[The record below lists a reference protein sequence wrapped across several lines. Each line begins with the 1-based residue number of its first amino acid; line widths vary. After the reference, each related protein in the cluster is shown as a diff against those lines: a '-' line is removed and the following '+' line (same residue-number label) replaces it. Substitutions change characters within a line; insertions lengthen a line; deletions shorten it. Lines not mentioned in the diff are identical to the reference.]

1 MQSMRERGRK
11 SMMFYASIFR
21 SIFEKFMGG
30 NSLTV
35 LEYQLSK
42 RCPGVSPYELLLEDP
57 EAFYK
62 ALIQIFG
69 AEGSLLFL
77 RLVFKQI
84 VNGYELTEF
93 SPDELAES
101 FVRGKDEARTMLLKL
116 LERLSTSDRGCL
128 QGS

>member
-1 MQSMRERGRK
+1 MRERGRK
-11 SMMFYASIFR
+11 PMIFYASIFR
-21 SIFEKFMGG
+21 SIFERFMGG
-30 NSLTV
+30 SSLTV

-57 EAFYK
+57 EAFHK

-116 LERLSTSDRGCL
+116 LERLSASDREGFL
-128 QGS
+128 DS

>member
-1 MQSMRERGRK
+1 MPERGRK
-11 SMMFYASIFR
+11 PMMSYASIFR
-21 SIFEKFMGG
+21 SVFERFMGG
-30 NSLTV
+30 NSLIV

-57 EAFYK
+57 EAFHK
-62 ALIQIFG
+62 VLIQIFG

-101 FVRGKDEARTMLLKL
+101 FVRGKDEARSMLLKL
-116 LERLSTSDRGCL
+116 LERLSASDRESFL
-128 QGS
+128 DS